1 MSFSIF
7 CGNWPFFQ
15 MPSILSKKGDKIE
28 GSNLPAIKRVFL
40 KCVVHMHSSLETF
53 LTHYLQHAYVLPF
66 PSPFHDPHKAIL
78 AVCDKCPVVSSQPYH
93 PNRLQSY
100 PQTTKPE
107 GQNGEGM
114 CLGQHILKNST

>member
-40 KCVVHMHSSLETF
+40 KCVVHMHSSSETF
-53 LTHYLQHAYVLPF
+53 LTHYL
-66 PSPFHDPHKAIL
+66 
-78 AVCDKCPVVSSQPYH
+78 
-93 PNRLQSY
+93 
-100 PQTTKPE
+100 
-107 GQNGEGM
+107 
-114 CLGQHILKNST
+114 